1 MIRMSDVSFGYGSG
15 SVLRGLSLSIA
26 PGEVMMLTGPNGV
39 GKSTLLRL
47 LAGVARPMEGIMDHG
62 FPPGVDPRSRIGYL
76 PDSLSIYR
84 SMTPLRAA
92 AFHAGIFGSTPAD
105 LTLAKRAGADLRL
118 PIAEPS
124 LGQRVLV
131 HLEIVLSTTP
141 ELILID
147 EVFHAVDPHIR
158 NLVMERLIS
167 EMEERHPTVVM
178 VNLNFAEVEFLVD
191 RVVFLSREG
200 ILLDESATGLKHSV
214 RKLISDSVP
223 EGLPVLVS
231 RSAAGGREH
240 VIYPFPGGT
249 VSTEFQEM
257 DLTEI
262 LTAFMELEY
271 SPREGGH
278 DAHA

>member
-1 MIRMSDVSFGYGSG
+1 MIRLSDISFGYGSG
-15 SVLRGLSLSIA
+15 SVLHGLSLAVA
-26 PGEVMMLTGPNGV
+26 PGEVLMLTGPNGA

-47 LAGVARPMEGIMDHG
+47 LAGVARPMKGSIDHG

-92 AFHAGIFGSTPAD
+92 AFHAGIFGSTPAN
-105 LTLAKRAGADLRL
+105 LTLAERAGANLRL
-118 PIAEPS
+118 PIAELS

-131 HLEIVLSTTP
+131 HLEIILSTSP

-147 EVFHAVDPHIR
+147 EVLHAVDPHIR
-158 NLVMERLIS
+158 NLVMERLIA

-191 RVVFLSREG
+191 RVVFLGRAG
-200 ILLDESATGLKHSV
+200 ILLDESAAGLKNSV
-214 RKLISDSVP
+214 RKLISEKVP

-231 RSAAGGREH
+231 REAAGEHEH
-240 VIYPFPGGT
+240 VIYPFSQGISSG
-249 VSTEFQEM
+249 EFQEM
-257 DLTEI
+257 NLTEI
-262 LTAFMELEY
+262 LTAFMEWSYL
-271 SPREGGH
+271 
-278 DAHA
+278 A